1 MPHDGPQCIKTAQRK
16 MEAGAAVSHERSAP
30 ALERPPAFSP
40 PGRPNALTR
49 QLKELEEDGLI
60 LRTVIHDQP
69 PKVVVYRLSVPELI
83 PFLEALGSWCS
94 EESEVCYGA

>member
-1 MPHDGPQCIKTAQRK
+1 MMAPNVLKQLSGKWKLELLFLMKDQPRRWSDLRRFLPQ
-16 MEAGAAVSHERSAP
+16 AA
-30 ALERPPAFSP
+30 
-40 PGRPNALTR
+40 PNALTR

-69 PKVVVYRLSVPELI
+69 PKVVVYRLAVPELI

-94 EESEVCYGA
+94 EGSEVCYGA